1 MGTKTGTNIAFLLM
15 GVIIAR
21 GLYKQFDVDQ
31 SDFAQQRGEGMETL
45 TLDYQNPAR
54 LV

>member
-1 MGTKTGTNIAFLLM
+1 MDNKTGTNIAFLLM

-21 GLYKQFDVDQ
+21 SLYKQFDADQ
-31 SDFAQQRGEGMETL
+31 YDFAQQRGEGKEPL